1 MKHESFNEST
11 EMYLKTAVELANGS
25 GDLVPISALAERLGV
40 SVVSATEM
48 VHRLQKQGLLA
59 HTPYKGVSLTAAGSR
74 QATALIR
81 SHHLWERFLLEKLGF
96 AWEEVHDLACRLEHA
111 TDTAVAERLADFLG
125 NPPTCPHGNPTPD
138 ADGRIADP
146 QDISLDTLAPGQ
158 SGEINRIYPESS
170 LLLNYLA
177 KRQLKPGQKITIQEI
192 APYNGPIAVACDD
205 QIYHLGQEI
214 AARIFVK
221 EASGKGQAASDA

>member
-11 EMYLKTAVELANGS
+11 EMYLKTAVELSNGS

-59 HTPYKGVSLTAAGSR
+59 HTPYKGVALTPDGVR

-81 SHHLWERFLLEKLGF
+81 SHHLWEWFLLEKLDMP
-96 AWEEVHDLACRLEHA
+96 WEEVHDHACRLEHA
-111 TDTAVAERLADFLG
+111 ASTAVTERLADFLG
-125 NPPTCPHGNPTPD
+125 QPTICPHGNPTP
-138 ADGRIADP
+138 AVDGRITPPD
-146 QDISLDTLAPGQ
+146 DIPLTDLEPGQ
-158 SGEINRIYPESS
+158 SGQISRIFPESS

-177 KRQLKPGQKITIQEI
+177 ARNLKPEQIIIVQEI
-192 APYNGPIAVACDD
+192 APYNGPIAVNCGAETH
-205 QIYHLGQEI
+205 HLGQEI
-214 AARIFVK
+214 AAHIFIK
-221 EASGKGQAASDA
+221 PDG

>member
-1 MKHESFNEST
+1 MKHEPFNEST
-11 EMYLKTAVELANGS
+11 EMYLKTAVELTNGS

-59 HTPYKGVSLTAAGSR
+59 HTPYKGIALTPDGVR

-81 SHHLWERFLLEKLGF
+81 SHHLWERFLWEKLDF

-111 TDTAVAERLADFLG
+111 TDTAVTERLAVFLG
-125 NPPTCPHGNPTPD
+125 QPTTCPHGNPTPD
-138 ADGRIADP
+138 ADGRITPPD
-146 QDISLDTLAPGQ
+146 DTPLTELKPGQ
-158 SGEINRIYPESS
+158 SGQISRIFPESN

-177 KRQLKPGQKITIQEI
+177 ARNLKPKQVIIVQEI
-192 APYNGPIAVACDD
+192 APFNGPIGVLCCAE
-205 QIYHLGQEI
+205 IHHLGPEI
-214 AARIFVK
+214 AAHIFIKV
-221 EASGKGQAASDA
+221 AGGK